1 MKTTVKVILLSL
13 VGFYSSLAAQTQQ
26 ELDTACESARENRL
40 APLRQQFIDEC
51 VQKQKKDLEHC
62 TRFYSDYGAK
72 TGNRAALFYDLPECV
87 RAFENR
93 KSSSR
98 KQ

>member
-1 MKTTVKVILLSL
+1 MKTTVKVILFSL

-26 ELDTACESARENRL
+26 ELDAACESARENRL

-51 VQKQKKDLEHC
+51 VQKQKKDLEYC

-72 TGNRAALFYDLPECV
+72 TGIAPPCFTTCPSA
-87 RAFENR
+87 
-93 KSSSR
+93 
-98 KQ
+98 